1 MKMMNVLGLGLM
13 LTSLAV
19 AGVFSP
25 SHSSSSSSPIPDT
38 IVKDGH
44 RVVVVQY
51 DQDGN
56 HNTKISIS
64 PPGHVVDDDDHHPH
78 ASKEL
83 ICDTYGSCKHKI
95 ADAIDGAKD
104 MMSETAH
111 EAINMIHDKKENVAD
126 AVGKARE
133 TVSNRAHDVHQQTK
147 ETLDKAKEK
156 AHDVEQQ
163 TKETLDKAKEKAND
177 VQQQAKESVDKAK
190 EKGQRFK
197 EHVVRNV
204 SEAKDSLGNA
214 VRRGVTNI
222 VGSMEIVT
230 GVANLLGFATAYGMN
245 VWVTFISS
253 YVLSRAMPRQSF
265 GMVQSKIYP
274 LYFRAMAYCIGIAL
288 LGHVFSHTKGMPHIF
303 QAYNLLAS
311 LLTIFIN
318 SMYLEPRA
326 TKLMLERMKIEKEEG
341 RGRDDM
347 TSGARELDPKQPS
360 TATTTTTQGT
370 EHDAVK
376 SKIMKLNEKLKKLNS
391 YSSILN
397 ILNLMSLTW
406 HLLYLAQRLHPTC

>member
-1 MKMMNVLGLGLM
+1 MMNVLGLSLM
-13 LTSLAV
+13 LTSLVV
-19 AGVFSP
+19 ACVFSP
-25 SHSSSSSSPIPDT
+25 YSSSSSSPNSNT

-44 RVVVVQY
+44 RVVVVEY

-64 PPGHVVDDDDHHPH
+64 PPGHVVQGGSDDHHHH

-83 ICDTYGSCKHKI
+83 ICDVYGRCKHKI
-95 ADAIDGAKD
+95 TDAMDRTKD

-111 EAINMIHDKKENVAD
+111 DTINMIYDKKENAAD
-126 AVGKARE
+126 VVGKARE
-133 TVSNRAHDVHQQTK
+133 TVYNRAHNLQQQTK
-147 ETLDKAKEK
+147 ETVDKAKEK
-156 AHDVEQQ
+156 AHDVQQQ
-163 TKETLDKAKEKAND
+163 TKETVDKGKEKAHDVQQQTKETVDKAKEKAHD
-177 VQQQAKESVDKAK
+177 VKQQTKETVDKAK

-214 VRRGVTNI
+214 VRRGATNI
-222 VGSMEIVT
+222 VGSMEKVT

-288 LGHVFSHTKGMPHIF
+288 LGHVLSHTKGMPHIF

-311 LLTIFIN
+311 LFTVFIN
-318 SMYLEPRA
+318 SLYLEPRA
-326 TKLMLERMKIEKEEG
+326 TKV
-341 RGRDDM
+341 
-347 TSGARELDPKQPS
+347 S
-360 TATTTTTQGT
+360 TPYLISMFCLLIVT
-370 EHDAVK
+370 E
-376 SKIMKLNEKLKKLNS
+376 M
-391 YSSILN
+391 
-397 ILNLMSLTW
+397 
-406 HLLYLAQRLHPTC
+406 